1 MEFEHKPPETEKE
14 IDTYLRLHGYDPKE
28 VARWGKEIAT
38 LAMLNVRAT
47 RVRKF
52 LE

>member
-38 LAMLNVRAT
+38 LAMCEEANDGD
-47 RVRKF
+47 
-52 LE
+52 